1 MPRISRARSIPAPQD
16 EVWEV
21 VRDPYHLPRWWPR
34 VERVEEVTG
43 AAWTKVMMSSRGRA
57 VRSDFTRV
65 ETDAPRRM
73 LWRQEVDESPFE
85 GLLSESTIEIELEPD
100 PKRGEEATRVRL
112 TADQSL
118 RGKTRFGGMM
128 FRRATRRNLDEAL
141 NGLKRAFGG

>member
-1 MPRISRARSIPAPQD
+1 MPRVSRAKTIPAPRD

-21 VRDPYHLPRWWPR
+21 VRDPWHLPRWWPR

-57 VRSDFTRV
+57 VRSDYTRV

-85 GLLSESTIEIELEPD
+85 RLLTESSIEVELEPEGD
-100 PKRGEEATRVRL
+100 ARTRVRL
-112 TADQSL
+112 TADQTL
-118 RGKTRFGGMM
+118 RGKTRFGTMM
-128 FRRATRRNLDEAL
+128 FRRATRRNLDDAL
-141 NGLKRAFGG
+141 DGLKRAFGG

>member
-1 MPRISRARSIPAPQD
+1 MPRISRARTIPAPRD

-34 VERVEEVTG
+34 VERVEEVEG

-57 VRSDFTRV
+57 VRSDFTRI

-85 GLLSESTIEIELEPD
+85 GLLRESTIELVLEPQGD
-100 PKRGEEATRVRL
+100 DRTRVRL

-128 FRRATRRNLDEAL
+128 IRRATRRTLDEAL
-141 NGLKRAFGG
+141 DGLKRAFGG

>member
-1 MPRISRARSIPAPQD
+1 MSAPAD

-65 ETDAPRRM
+65 ETEAPRRM

-85 GLLSESTIEIELEPD
+85 RLLSESTIEVVIEPE
-100 PKRGEEATRVRL
+100 GERETRVRL

-128 FRRATRRNLDEAL
+128 VRRATRRNLDEAL
-141 NGLKRAFGG
+141 SGLRRAMGG

>member
-1 MPRISRARSIPAPQD
+1 VPAQRD

-85 GLLSESTIEIELEPD
+85 RLLSESTIELVLEPEGD
-100 PKRGEEATRVRL
+100 AKTRVRL
-112 TADQSL
+112 TADQAL

-128 FRRATRRNLDEAL
+128 VRRATKKNLDDAL
-141 NGLKRAFGG
+141 DGLKRAFGG

>member
-1 MPRISRARSIPAPQD
+1 M
-16 EVWEV
+16 
-21 VRDPYHLPRWWPR
+21 DPYHLPRWWPR
-34 VERVEEVTG
+34 VERVEEVAGT
-43 AAWTKVMMSSRGRA
+43 AWTKVMMSSRGRA

-85 GLLSESTIEIELEPD
+85 RLLSESTIEIALEPD
-100 PKRGEEATRVRL
+100 GDDRTRVRL

-128 FRRATRRNLDEAL
+128 VRRATRRNLDDAL
-141 NGLKRAFGG
+141 DGLKRAFGG

>member
-1 MPRISRARSIPAPQD
+1 MPRISRARTIPAPRD

-21 VRDPYHLPRWWPR
+21 VVDPYHLPRWWPR

-65 ETDAPRRM
+65 ETEAPRRM

-85 GLLSESTIEIELEPD
+85 RLLTESSIEVELEPEGSD
-100 PKRGEEATRVRL
+100 RTRVRL
-112 TADQSL
+112 TADQTL
-118 RGKTRFGGMM
+118 RGKTRFGTMM

-141 NGLKRAFGG
+141 DGLKRAFGG